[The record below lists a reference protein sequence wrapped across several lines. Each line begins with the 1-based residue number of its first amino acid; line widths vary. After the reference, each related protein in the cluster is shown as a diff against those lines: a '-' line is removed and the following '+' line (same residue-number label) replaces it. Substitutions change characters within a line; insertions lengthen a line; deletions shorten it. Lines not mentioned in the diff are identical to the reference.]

1 MLSTLNVTACRL
13 AARSALTDG
22 AALADCVLPASF
34 SDRHADE
41 TVTRYVSATLKLGDR
56 NVDFN
61 SLPLSA
67 RIEQPFVEQWHL
79 VTQNILFRHLR
90 QLWADDRPRTMVD
103 IGCHAVCCVHAWGCV
118 NCMPVCM
125 CTRPHPC
132 TACMCTA
139 HVHLMCTSQGH
150 SHRKNLSDATLWLDH
165 FQRPGGTVL
174 GVDLLEDYA
183 LDLQHR

>member
-1 MLSTLNVTACRL
+1 MLGTLNVTACRL
-13 AARSALTDG
+13 AARS
-22 AALADCVLPASF
+22 ALADCVLPASF

-79 VTQNILFRHLR
+79 VTQNILLRHLR

-125 CTRPHPC
+125 CT
-132 TACMCTA
+132 ACMCTA
-139 HVHLMCTSQGH
+139 
-150 SHRKNLSDATLWLDH
+150 RTLAIINSEL
-165 FQRPGGTVL
+165 
-174 GVDLLEDYA
+174 
-183 LDLQHR
+183 

>member
-1 MLSTLNVTACRL
+1 MSTQPPRYLLNVNPSLNVTACRL

-41 TVTRYVSATLKLGDR
+41 TVARYVSATLQLGER

-103 IGCHAVCCVHAWGCV
+103 IGCHAVCC
-118 NCMPVCM
+118 
-125 CTRPHPC
+125 
-132 TACMCTA
+132 
-139 HVHLMCTSQGH
+139 
-150 SHRKNLSDATLWLDH
+150 
-165 FQRPGGTVL
+165 
-174 GVDLLEDYA
+174 
-183 LDLQHR
+183 

>member
-1 MLSTLNVTACRL
+1 MLSALNVTACRL
-13 AARSALTDG
+13 AARSALADG

-125 CTRPHPC
+125 CT
-132 TACMCTA
+132 ACMCTA
-139 HVHLMCTSQGH
+139 
-150 SHRKNLSDATLWLDH
+150 RTLAIINSEL
-165 FQRPGGTVL
+165 
-174 GVDLLEDYA
+174 
-183 LDLQHR
+183 

>member
-1 MLSTLNVTACRL
+1 MCTSVFPPIKTPFCSRLLQPSAHTLNRVVDYVSMLSALNVTACRL
-13 AARSALTDG
+13 AARSALADG

-103 IGCHAVCCVHAWGCV
+103 IGCHAVCCVHAWGRV
-118 NCMPVCM
+118 NCM
-125 CTRPHPC
+125 C

-139 HVHLMCTSQGH
+139 
-150 SHRKNLSDATLWLDH
+150 RTLAIINSEL
-165 FQRPGGTVL
+165 
-174 GVDLLEDYA
+174 
-183 LDLQHR
+183 

>member
-1 MLSTLNVTACRL
+1 MCTSVFPPIKTPFCSRLLQPRHTLNRVVDYVSMLSALNVTACRL
-13 AARSALTDG
+13 AARSALDG

-103 IGCHAVCCVHAWGCV
+103 IGCHAVCCVHAWGRV
-118 NCMPVCM
+118 NCL
-125 CTRPHPC
+125 
-132 TACMCTA
+132 
-139 HVHLMCTSQGH
+139 HVHRMH
-150 SHRKNLSDATLWLDH
+150 VHRTY
-165 FQRPGGTVL
+165 PGYNKL
-174 GVDLLEDYA
+174 
-183 LDLQHR
+183 

>member
-1 MLSTLNVTACRL
+1 MSTLNLTACRL

-41 TVTRYVSATLKLGDR
+41 SVASYVSATLQLGER

-103 IGCHAVCCVHAWGCV
+103 IGCHAVCCVHAWGC
-118 NCMPVCM
+118 M
-125 CTRPHPC
+125 HC
-132 TACMCTA
+132 TACLPACTP
-139 HVHLMCTSQGH
+139 HVHRMCTSQGH
-150 SHRKNLSDATLWLDH
+150 SYRKNLSDATLWLDH
-165 FQRPGGTVL
+165 FQSPGGTVL
-174 GVDLLEDYA
+174 GVDLFEDYA